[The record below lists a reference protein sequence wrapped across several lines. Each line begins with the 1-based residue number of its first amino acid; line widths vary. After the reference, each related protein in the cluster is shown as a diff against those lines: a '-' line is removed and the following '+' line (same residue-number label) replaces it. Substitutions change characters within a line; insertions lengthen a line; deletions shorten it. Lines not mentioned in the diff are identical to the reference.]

1 MAASIVKRY
10 LLAVNRYKWVMPS
23 GAMVGLALGGIVA
36 IQPDPPPS
44 YTAEVVLVANAPPI
58 TFSTIGTQVR
68 QPLETFTPDTL
79 MTDKVL
85 ETVSKEVKIDP
96 RTLAKKIK
104 VKITGGAGQK
114 AKDKEAEIAQISL
127 SYSDSDE
134 KRAGT
139 LISQL
144 SRQVIE
150 QSRLNNSA
158 RLRSII
164 SAIEERLPQV
174 KQDLAQAGQVLESF
188 DRLEEPQLLAA
199 QDTNLISSI
208 TTSQQQQRQLRLQ
221 LEGVNA
227 QIRSLEEKLGLDS
240 NQAYVSSALSAD
252 PIIANLRAQLQQI
265 ETQLAVLQK
274 DLRSEHPQ
282 VVGLTKQQQALEEEL
297 RKRATE
303 VIRGDGVAAPFVA
316 NIRQES
322 SLDPARQ
329 QLANTL
335 VNLQTQQESLQQQF
349 LMTMRSEQD
358 LRQQYS
364 RLPDKRLERSRLE
377 DQLKLQKTLHDQ
389 MQQKLVDAKAAE
401 VETVSS
407 LGLSQPPLVKP
418 ATVSAPK
425 SLVMM
430 LLVGGVVGLVVG
442 AGLIFLLDMVEGT
455 IYTPEDLRE
464 AIRQRDVAILG
475 MLPIVESFEVE
486 PSPIVTQ
493 STSPY
498 LEYYERFRSTL
509 RLAENKA
516 LRVVMITSTI
526 ANEGK
531 TVTAYN
537 LAIAS
542 ARAGKRTLLI
552 EADLRSPSA
561 SQWFGI
567 TPDLDSQI
575 EPLKYY
581 GQISDC
587 IRLAPAIENLYVVP
601 SPGLQFSAAS
611 ILESS
616 EMRRLLEDARGR
628 FDFVILDTPSLSQCN
643 DALLL
648 EPYTDGMVLVTRLGV
663 TQQSLLEEAIDQ
675 LTETENIHLLGAVV
689 NGVEVQV
696 SPVAV
701 LQPIAQPWSK
711 DSLSEKESVTVSD
724 PN

>member
-616 EMRRLLEDARGR
+616 EMRRLLEDVRGR